1 MQLRTK
7 IPLKKEQDL
16 IDYDSNIIL
25 FGSCFSENIGN
36 KLSYFKFN
44 NLVNPFGILYHP
56 LAIENLILNSINEK
70 QFNDNDIF
78 HFNERW
84 HSYETHSVL
93 SASTKKELLTTLN
106 EKVKITLQ
114 QLQKA
119 THVVITLGT
128 SWVYRL
134 IETDTIVANCHKIP
148 QKRFSK
154 ELLSINDISESLEAS
169 ISLIRSIKKNVS
181 IIFTVSPIRHLKN
194 GFVENKL
201 SKSHLLSAVH
211 QVIKPKEKINYFPSY
226 EIMMDELRDYRFYAE
241 DMIHPNNTAIQYIWD
256 KFQTSWISDNAT
268 NIMKEVDSIQKSLAH
283 KPFNF
288 DSKQHQEFLR
298 KIDSKIKD
306 IELKV
311 PQINFENK

>member
-7 IPLKKEQDL
+7 IPLKKEYDL
-16 IDYDSNIIL
+16 IDYNSNIIL

-36 KLSYFKFN
+36 KLSYYKFS

-56 LAIENLILNSINEK
+56 IAIENLILNSINEK
-70 QFNDNDIF
+70 QFNDNDSF
-78 HFNERW
+78 YFNARW

-93 SASTKKELLTTLN
+93 SASTKTELLTTLN
-106 EKVKITLQ
+106 EKVKITLE
-114 QLQKA
+114 QLLKA
-119 THVVITLGT
+119 SHIIITLGT

-134 IETDTIVANCHKIP
+134 IETDSIVANCHKIP
-148 QKRFSK
+148 QKKFSK
-154 ELLSINDISESLEAS
+154 ELLGINDITESLEAS
-169 ISLIRSIKKNVS
+169 ISLIRSIKKDVS

-201 SKSHLLSAVH
+201 SKSYLLSAVH
-211 QVIKPKEKINYFPSY
+211 QVINPKDKIHYFPSY

-256 KFQTSWISDNAT
+256 KFQTAWMSNSTAK
-268 NIMKEVDSIQKSLAH
+268 IMTEVDSIQKSLAH

-288 DSKQHQEFLR
+288 ESEQHQEFLK
-298 KIDSKIKD
+298 KIDSKIKN

-311 PQINFENK
+311 PQINFERK